1 MAGDEATSGVRRRTV
16 LKGAAW
22 SVPVAAVAIAVPARA
37 ASPTCEACDD
47 NYAITQT
54 LEKEEGAWQYK
65 DTIAITHCG
74 DPVSVQG
81 AVVLVKF
88 DDPDEVKTTTDA
100 HNCSP
105 SYDPATATLTVTGN
119 ADTTSMDFAVSFNTQ
134 GASDRDITGNVTVFV
149 PGCTDPVVVAQP
161 FVFHAIKQ

>member
-1 MAGDEATSGVRRRTV
+1 MTGEDTSTGVRRRTV

-22 SVPVAAVAIAVPARA
+22 SVPVAAVAVAVPARA
-37 ASPTCEACDD
+37 ASGCVDCED
-47 NYAITQT
+47 YAITQT
-54 LEKEEGAWQYK
+54 LEKETGAWQYK

-119 ADTTSMDFAVSFNTQ
+119 ADATFMDFAVSFNTQ
-134 GASDRDITGNVTVFV
+134 GASDRDITGNVTVLV
-149 PGCTDPVVVAQP
+149 PGCTDPVIVAQP